1 MSYAKNPDPILV
13 KISRMM
19 DDLMDIAEHVEA
31 RERERRLAT
40 RDRSKAR
47 ASATG
52 NVVPFPNARRRSSL
66 SE

>member
-1 MSYAKNPDPILV
+1 MPYAKNPDPILI

-40 RDRSKAR
+40 RDRPKAQI
-47 ASATG
+47 SATG
-52 NVVPFPNARRRSSL
+52 NVVPFPSAGRRSSL